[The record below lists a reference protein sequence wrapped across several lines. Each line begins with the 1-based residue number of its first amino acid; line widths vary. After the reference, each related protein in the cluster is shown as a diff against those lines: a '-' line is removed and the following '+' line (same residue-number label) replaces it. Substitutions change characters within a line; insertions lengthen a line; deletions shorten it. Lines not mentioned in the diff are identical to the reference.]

1 MRKRGGVISE
11 RTVGKYMQ
19 EIGIK
24 VQWVKPWTMTTK
36 DPDLSNELQNIL
48 NEQFDP
54 DRPNAV

>member
-1 MRKRGGVISE
+1 
-11 RTVGKYMQ
+11 MQ